1 MEEACEAIAQLE
13 TPGPWT
19 MAFRLRSIVD
29 VHRGRV
35 GRARETLLPLV
46 AHAERAGR
54 TWWEALLLSAL
65 AFVEFADGNHAEVDR
80 VLTRMGERTDSI
92 GVRDFLPDRS
102 EPFHVESLVAL
113 GELER
118 AREALARLEERGR
131 TFPRLW
137 ITVGL
142 PRARALV
149 LAAEGDVGAALAALE
164 ELDVDAASK
173 MPFDLGRALL
183 IRGPP
188 AAPSEAEARCR

>member
-1 MEEACEAIAQLE
+1 
-13 TPGPWT
+13 

-35 GRARETLLPLV
+35 GRARETLLPLI

-118 AREALARLEERGR
+118 ARERSLGWRIGGVCSRGCGLPSGFRGR
-131 TFPRLW
+131 
-137 ITVGL
+137 
-142 PRARALV
+142 
-149 LAAEGDVGAALAALE
+149 
-164 ELDVDAASK
+164 
-173 MPFDLGRALL
+173 
-183 IRGPP
+183 
-188 AAPSEAEARCR
+188 APSCWRPRGT